1 MAIGQTPEQLE
12 HKNLTKRG
20 EMRNVWDQV
29 PCGSLYACL
38 GLDRN
43 GDQDKSLGRLP
54 GSVAHPVGRPGPVD
68 TRESQMG
75 QSSGM
80 ERRP

>member
-1 MAIGQTPEQLE
+1 MWEPL
-12 HKNLTKRG
+12 RF
-20 EMRNVWDQV
+20 
-29 PCGSLYACL
+29 CL

-54 GSVAHPVGRPGPVD
+54 GSVAHPVGHPGPVD
-68 TRESQMG
+68 TRESHMG